1 MSRCHEVIW
10 SVSCDHTGRCQG
22 WGETWIYHFYLSIC
36 WVSSDFIHLFD
47 VNWTVEF
54 SNERREENFKVISL
68 VLCRQ
73 SISAKSKCRR
83 GNQIYLET
91 VVAFCLD
98 INICGEARRRG
109 RDSNKSSV
117 ELISLSWLHQPPPPQ
132 SNTPVSHKSV
142 CHRTVAFELAQIYHY
157 SSEIIGFVYLFTLGR

>member
-1 MSRCHEVIW
+1 MERDLGNIAHLKCQRICHSYLLFI
-10 SVSCDHTGRCQG
+10 SFLLTAYTG
-22 WGETWIYHFYLSIC
+22 
-36 WVSSDFIHLFD
+36 
-47 VNWTVEF
+47 TVEF
-54 SNERREENFKVISL
+54 TLWPKPGNEGNQAEFGRDLSYFIS
-68 VLCRQ
+68 VMWQ
-73 SISAKSKCRR
+73 SISALI
-83 GNQIYLET
+83 NQKQLQKGESNLLGA

-157 SSEIIGFVYLFTLGR
+157 CSEIIGFVYLFTLGR